1 MTGSHLGCQRAESLR
16 AGLLPEARVHYH
28 GTVESYLRRSTQGSL
43 PLMHKIWRRVSAA
56 ALAITFLA
64 SCGTSE
70 PQNQPAGNA
79 DVATGGALF
88 ATADT
93 ETAKLGSDADPGV
106 FPRTVT
112 HALGETVLES
122 KPTRVVVLD
131 GGELDDVL
139 SLGITPVGL
148 ANPESAAGQPSYL
161 ADKLDGVAD
170 VGTINNLDLEAI
182 AALEPDLILGSKL
195 RADQLYP
202 QLSQI
207 APTVFAIRPGFPWK
221 ENFLLV
227 ADAVGEE
234 NEAVEVLNN
243 YQRRAD
249 DIRASLDGTP
259 PTISLVRFMS
269 GKIRLY
275 GNLSFIG
282 VILQDVG
289 LPRPPLQ
296 DVDELAVE
304 VSPETITQAEGD
316 RIFYTSYGR
325 PEDTGEAAVI
335 AGPLWNELAAV
346 EDGRA
351 TRVSDETWFLALGP
365 TGAMLVL
372 DDLEEMLG
380 S

>member
-1 MTGSHLGCQRAESLR
+1 
-16 AGLLPEARVHYH
+16 
-28 GTVESYLRRSTQGSL
+28 
-43 PLMHKIWRRVSAA
+43 MHKIWRRVSAA

>member
-1 MTGSHLGCQRAESLR
+1 
-16 AGLLPEARVHYH
+16 
-28 GTVESYLRRSTQGSL
+28 
-43 PLMHKIWRRVSAA
+43 MHKIWRRVSAA

-88 ATADT
+88 ATADA

-275 GNLSFIG
+275 GNLSFTG

>member
-1 MTGSHLGCQRAESLR
+1 
-16 AGLLPEARVHYH
+16 
-28 GTVESYLRRSTQGSL
+28 
-43 PLMHKIWRRVSAA
+43 
-56 ALAITFLA
+56 
-64 SCGTSE
+64 
-70 PQNQPAGNA
+70 
-79 DVATGGALF
+79 VATGGALF

-93 ETAKLGSDADPGV
+93 ETAELGSDAEPGV

-234 NEAVEVLNN
+234 NEAVEVLNA

-249 DIRASLDGTP
+249 DIRASFDGTP

-289 LPRPPLQ
+289 LPRPALQ

-316 RIFYTSYGR
+316 RVFYTSYGR

-335 AGPLWNELAAV
+335 AGPLWNQIEAV
-346 EDGRA
+346 QSGRA

-372 DDLEEMLG
+372 DDLEELLG

>member
-1 MTGSHLGCQRAESLR
+1 
-16 AGLLPEARVHYH
+16 
-28 GTVESYLRRSTQGSL
+28 
-43 PLMHKIWRRVSAA
+43 MHKIWRRVSAA

-93 ETAKLGSDADPGV
+93 ETAKLGSDADQGV

>member
-1 MTGSHLGCQRAESLR
+1 
-16 AGLLPEARVHYH
+16 
-28 GTVESYLRRSTQGSL
+28 
-43 PLMHKIWRRVSAA
+43 MHKIWRRVSAA

-195 RADQLYP
+195 RADQLYR

>member
-1 MTGSHLGCQRAESLR
+1 
-16 AGLLPEARVHYH
+16 
-28 GTVESYLRRSTQGSL
+28 
-43 PLMHKIWRRVSAA
+43 MHKIWRRVSAA

-207 APTVFAIRPGFPWK
+207 APTVFAIRPGFPWE